1 MTARTG
7 RLVVFK
13 EFCRALPKHVKI
25 NKSRR
30 GVMTM
35 FEFRGSGVGY
45 IWVLLWTTVIS
56 ILTLGLFFPWAY
68 SAQQRWI
75 ASNTY
80 IDGRQLVFNGTG
92 LGFLGNWLLIMILTL
107 ITLGLYLPWAY
118 CRLKR
123 WEIENTTFAIR

>member
-1 MTARTG
+1 
-7 RLVVFK
+7 
-13 EFCRALPKHVKI
+13 
-25 NKSRR
+25 
-30 GVMTM
+30 M
-35 FEFRGSGVGY
+35 FEFRGSGFGY
-45 IWVLLWTTVIS
+45 IWVLLWTTIVS

-92 LGFLGNWLLIMILTL
+92 LGFLGNWLLIMVLTI

-123 WEIENTTFAIR
+123 WEIENTTFAMR